1 MAGKDYYKILGV
13 PRNATQEE
21 IKRAYRRLALQYHP
35 DRNPG
40 DKEAEERFKEIAEAY
55 EVLRDPE
62 KRRLYD
68 LYGAEGVKS
77 STGFTG
83 FRTMED
89 IFSTFSDLFEEFFG
103 FSRGTRRAPRPGE
116 DLRYDL
122 TLDFLEAAFG
132 TEKVIEVPQR
142 LCCERCRG
150 SGIEPGT
157 SPKVCPYC
165 YGRGQISRSHGFFTI
180 STTCSYCQGEG
191 KIVTDPCKACGG
203 EGWQRGA
210 KRLTVKIPPGVEDG
224 TKIRVQGEGEE
235 GEWGGPPGDLYLYI
249 HVKPHEL
256 FRREGDDVIYRLPLS
271 YSMAALGGEVEVPT
285 LEGSTKVKIPPGIQ
299 PGEVIRLKGKGIPRL
314 RGRGRGDFVI
324 EVTIK
329 VPKKLTKRQ
338 RELLEELAACEE
350 QQTEGAGPR
359 GFFKRFTGRD

>member
-1 MAGKDYYKILGV
+1 MRTDKDYYRILGV
-13 PRNATQEE
+13 PRNASQEE
-21 IKRAYRRLALQYHP
+21 IKRAYRRLALKYHP

-68 LYGAEGVKS
+68 LYGPEGVRR
-77 STGFTG
+77 STGFSG
-83 FRTMED
+83 FRTVED

-103 FSRGTRRAPRPGE
+103 FSTSRRAPRPGE

-132 TEKVIEVPQR
+132 TSKTIEIPKRVP
-142 LCCERCRG
+142 CDRCGG
-150 SGIEPGT
+150 SGVEPGT

-165 YGRGQISRSHGFFTI
+165 YGRGQVSRSHGFFTI

-191 KIVTDPCKACGG
+191 KIITDPCQACNG
-203 EGWQRGA
+203 EGWVKGVR
-210 KRLTVKIPPGVEDG
+210 KITVRIPPGVDEG
-224 TKIRVQGEGEE
+224 TRIRVQGEGEE
-235 GEWGGPPGDLYLYI
+235 GEWGGPPGDLYIYI
-249 HVKPHEL
+249 HVRPHEH
-256 FRREGDDVIYRLPLS
+256 FRREGEDVIYRLALPFSL
-271 YSMAALGGEVEVPT
+271 AALGGEVEVPT
-285 LEGSTKVKIPPGIQ
+285 LEGSTKVKIPPGTQ

-314 RGRGRGDFVI
+314 EGRGRGDLLI

-329 VPKKLTKRQ
+329 VPKKLSKRQ

-350 QQTEGAGPR
+350 EGGEGS
-359 GFFKRFTGRD
+359 GFFKRFMGRG